1 MQNDQSRYDKLS
13 CHFRPLV
20 RARVATTCSVA
31 HSSTVLMHTCTGI
44 RLLGGFRL
52 RCLVLVTV
60 MPEMAGI
67 FPGLML
73 AISTHR

>member
-1 MQNDQSRYDKLS
+1 MSILAEDLEGA
-13 CHFRPLV
+13 V
-20 RARVATTCSVA
+20 VAQPTVSVDGD
-31 HSSTVLMHTCTGI
+31 TFTGI
-44 RLLGGFRL
+44 RLLGGFRF